1 MSSGVD
7 GIGMTSQRTRQRLV
21 QRLRDAGIRDER
33 VLEVMLNTPRHLFV
47 DEALASRAYEDC
59 SLPIGFGQTI
69 SQPYVVARMS
79 EQLCAGRRLT
89 RVLEIGTGSGYQTAI
104 LAQLTDQVFSIER
117 VRHLVDIA
125 RSRLRTLGLTNVRM
139 KHGDGYIGWDYHAPF
154 DGVLLTAAPPSLP
167 QALLD
172 SVAEGGRLVAP
183 IGAGSAQ
190 ELMVLERRGPG
201 WIERRLEAVSF
212 VPLIGG
218 IV

>member
-1 MSSGVD
+1 
-7 GIGMTSQRTRQRLV
+7 MTSQRTRQRLV

-69 SQPYVVARMS
+69 SQPYVVARMR